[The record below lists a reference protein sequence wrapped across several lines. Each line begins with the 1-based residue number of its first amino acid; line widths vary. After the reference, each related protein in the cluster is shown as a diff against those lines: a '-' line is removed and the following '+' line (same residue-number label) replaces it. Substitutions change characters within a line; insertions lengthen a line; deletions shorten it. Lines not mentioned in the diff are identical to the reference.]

1 MNIQITNSVKAEAFS
16 SIFQHMKLFTESV
29 NVMFEPG
36 RMFIQAMDSARVSIV
51 EMYLP
56 ADWFDKY
63 ENTRGGTIT
72 LGINTTIM
80 FKVLSTRD
88 KIQSILLQYDTAQ
101 SDKLGL
107 EFTSESKSVFNKNF
121 EIPLMDIDEEM
132 MEIPT
137 MDYQAEFSLPSANF
151 ASLVTQMKLFGD
163 TLQFE
168 CSEDKI
174 QMSAVSQDVGKM
186 NVNIPIDDLN
196 AFSINEGEELNIS
209 FSITHLS
216 SICAYSKIAKDI
228 DISITNN
235 YPIRL
240 TYLLNDSGA
249 KFVFYLAPKMS
260 D

>member
-1 MNIQITNSVKAEAFS
+1 MNIQITNSAKAEVFS
-16 SIFQHMKLFTESV
+16 TIFQHMKLFTESV
-29 NVMFEPG
+29 NVMFEPN

-63 ENTRGGTIT
+63 ENTKGGTVT

-88 KIQSILLQYDTAQ
+88 KIQSILLEYNLNQ

-174 QMSAVSQDVGKM
+174 QMSAVSLDVGKM

-196 AFSINEGEELNIS
+196 SFAINEGEELDLS

-228 DISITNN
+228 EISITNN

-240 TYLLNDSGA
+240 MYLLNDNGA
-249 KFVFYLAPKMS
+249 KFVFYLAPKIS

>member
-1 MNIQITNSVKAEAFS
+1 MNIQITNSVKAEVFS
-16 SIFQHMKLFTESV
+16 SIFQHMKLFTESI
-29 NVMFEPG
+29 NVMFEPS

-51 EMYLP
+51 EMYIP

-63 ENTRGGTIT
+63 ENTKGGTIT

-88 KIQSILLQYDTAQ
+88 KIQSILLEYDLDQ

-174 QMSAVSQDVGKM
+174 QMSAVSLDVGKM

-196 AFSINEGEELNIS
+196 SFSINEGEELNLS

-249 KFVFYLAPKMS
+249 KFVFYLAPKIS

>member
-1 MNIQITNSVKAEAFS
+1 
-16 SIFQHMKLFTESV
+16 
-29 NVMFEPG
+29 
-36 RMFIQAMDSARVSIV
+36 MFIQAMDSARVSIV
-51 EMYLP
+51 EMYIP

-63 ENTRGGTIT
+63 ENTKGGTIT

-88 KIQSILLQYDTAQ
+88 KIQSILLEYDLDQ

-174 QMSAVSQDVGKM
+174 QMSAVSLDVGKM

-196 AFSINEGEELNIS
+196 SFSINEGEELNLS

-240 TYLLNDSGA
+240 TYLLNDNGA
-249 KFVFYLAPKMS
+249 KFVFYLAPKIS

>member
-1 MNIQITNSVKAEAFS
+1 MNIQITNSAKAEIFS
-16 SIFQHMKLFTESV
+16 SIFQHMKLFTDSI

-63 ENTRGGTIT
+63 ENTKGGTVT

-88 KIQSILLQYDTAQ
+88 KIQSILLHYDMAQ

-107 EFTSESKSVFNKNF
+107 EFKSESKAVFNKNF
-121 EIPLMDIDEEM
+121 EIPLMDLDEEM

-151 ASLVTQMKLFGD
+151 ASLVNQMKLFGD

-174 QMSAVSQDVGKM
+174 QMSAVSLDVGKM

-196 AFSINEGEELNIS
+196 SFAIEEGENLDLS

-228 DISITNN
+228 DICITNN

-240 TYLLNDSGA
+240 TYLLNDGGA
-249 KFVFYLAPKMS
+249 KFVFYLAPKIS

>member
-29 NVMFEPG
+29 NVMFEPD

-63 ENTRGGTIT
+63 EHKKSGTIT

-88 KIQSILLQYDTAQ
+88 KIQSILLNYDMNQ

-209 FSITHLS
+209 FSITHLG

-228 DISITNN
+228 DICITNN

>member
-1 MNIQITNSVKAEAFS
+1 MNIQITNSAKAEVFS
-16 SIFQHMKLFTESV
+16 SIFQHMKLFTDSI
-29 NVMFEPG
+29 NVMFEQN

-88 KIQSILLQYDTAQ
+88 KIQSILLNYDMNQ

-107 EFTSESKSVFNKNF
+107 EFKSESKAVFNKNF
-121 EIPLMDIDEEM
+121 EIPLMDLDEEM

-151 ASLVTQMKLFGD
+151 ASLVNQMKLFGD

-174 QMSAVSQDVGKM
+174 QMSAVSLDVGKM

-196 AFSINEGEELNIS
+196 SFAIEEGENLDLS

-228 DISITNN
+228 DICITNN

-240 TYLLNDSGA
+240 TYLLNDNGA
-249 KFVFYLAPKMS
+249 KFVFYLAPKIS

>member
-1 MNIQITNSVKAEAFS
+1 MNIQITNSAKAEVFS
-16 SIFQHMKLFTESV
+16 SIFQHMKLFTESI
-29 NVMFEPG
+29 NIMFEPG

-63 ENTRGGTIT
+63 ENTKGGTIT

-88 KIQSILLQYDTAQ
+88 KIQSILLTYDMDQ
-101 SDKLGL
+101 SDKLGI

-121 EIPLMDIDEEM
+121 EIPLMDLDEEM
-132 MEIPT
+132 MEIPP
-137 MDYQAEFSLPSANF
+137 MEYQAEFSLPSSNF
-151 ASLVTQMKLFGD
+151 ASIVSQMKLFGD

-174 QMSAVSQDVGKM
+174 QMSALSVDMGKM

-196 AFSINEGEELNIS
+196 AFSINEDEELDLS

-228 DISITNN
+228 DICITNN

-240 TYLLNDSGA
+240 TYLLNDNGA
-249 KFVFYLAPKMS
+249 KFVFYLAPKIN

>member
-1 MNIQITNSVKAEAFS
+1 MNIQITNSAKAEAFS
-16 SIFQHMKLFTESV
+16 SIFQHMKLFTDSI

-56 ADWFDKY
+56 ADWFDNY
-63 ENTRGGTIT
+63 ENTKGGTVT

-88 KIQSILLQYDTAQ
+88 KIQSILLNYDMNQ

-121 EIPLMDIDEEM
+121 EIPLMDIDDEM

-174 QMSAVSQDVGKM
+174 QMSAVSLDVGKM

-196 AFSINEGEELNIS
+196 AFSINEGDELDLS

-249 KFVFYLAPKMS
+249 KFVFYLAPKIS

>member
-1 MNIQITNSVKAEAFS
+1 MNIQITNSAKAEIFS
-16 SIFQHMKLFTESV
+16 SIFQHMKLFTESI
-29 NVMFEPG
+29 NIMFEPG

-72 LGINTTIM
+72 LGVNTTIM

-88 KIQSILLQYDTAQ
+88 KIQSILLHYDMAQ

-107 EFTSESKSVFNKNF
+107 EFKSESKAVFNKNF
-121 EIPLMDIDEEM
+121 EIPLMDLDEEM

-151 ASLVTQMKLFGD
+151 ASLVNQMKLFGD

-174 QMSAVSQDVGKM
+174 QMSAVSLDVGKM

-196 AFSINEGEELNIS
+196 AFAINEGEELDLS

-228 DISITNN
+228 DICITNN

-240 TYLLNDSGA
+240 TYLLNDTGA
-249 KFVFYLAPKMS
+249 KFVFYLAPKIS

>member
-1 MNIQITNSVKAEAFS
+1 MNIQITNSAKAEAFS

-29 NVMFEPG
+29 NVMFEPN

-63 ENTRGGTIT
+63 ENTKGGTVT

-88 KIQSILLQYDTAQ
+88 KIQSILLEYNLNQ

-174 QMSAVSQDVGKM
+174 QMSAVSLDVGKM

-196 AFSINEGEELNIS
+196 SFAINEGEELDLS

-228 DISITNN
+228 EISITNN

-240 TYLLNDSGA
+240 MYLLNDNGA
-249 KFVFYLAPKMS
+249 KFVFYLAPKIS

>member
-1 MNIQITNSVKAEAFS
+1 
-16 SIFQHMKLFTESV
+16 
-29 NVMFEPG
+29 
-36 RMFIQAMDSARVSIV
+36 MD
-51 EMYLP
+51 L
-56 ADWFDKY
+56 
-63 ENTRGGTIT
+63 
-72 LGINTTIM
+72 
-80 FKVLSTRD
+80 
-88 KIQSILLQYDTAQ
+88 
-101 SDKLGL
+101 
-107 EFTSESKSVFNKNF
+107 
-121 EIPLMDIDEEM
+121 DEEM

-151 ASLVTQMKLFGD
+151 ASLVNQMKLFGD

-174 QMSAVSQDVGKM
+174 QMSAVSLDIGKM

-196 AFSINEGEELNIS
+196 SFAINEGEELDLS

-216 SICAYSKIAKDI
+216 SICAYSKISKDI
-228 DISITNN
+228 DICITNN

-249 KFVFYLAPKMS
+249 KFVFYLAPKIS

>member
-1 MNIQITNSVKAEAFS
+1 
-16 SIFQHMKLFTESV
+16 
-29 NVMFEPG
+29 
-36 RMFIQAMDSARVSIV
+36 MFIQAMDSARVSIV

-63 ENTRGGTIT
+63 ENKRGGTIT

-88 KIQSILLQYDTAQ
+88 KIQSILLNYDMSQ

-107 EFTSESKSVFNKNF
+107 EFNSESKSVFNKNF

-151 ASLVTQMKLFGD
+151 ASLVNQMKLFGD
-163 TLQFE
+163 TIQFE

-174 QMSAVSQDVGKM
+174 QMSAVSLDVGKM

-196 AFSINEGEELNIS
+196 AFSINEGEELDLS

-249 KFVFYLAPKMS
+249 KFVFYLAPKIS

>member
-1 MNIQITNSVKAEAFS
+1 MNIQITNSVKAEIFS
-16 SIFQHMKLFTESV
+16 SIFQHMKLFTESI
-29 NVMFEPG
+29 NIMFEPG

-63 ENTRGGTIT
+63 ENTNGGAIT

-88 KIQSILLQYDTAQ
+88 KIQSILLTYDTDQ
-101 SDKLGL
+101 SDKLGI

-121 EIPLMDIDEEM
+121 EIPLMDLDEEM
-132 MEIPT
+132 MEIPP
-137 MDYQAEFSLPSANF
+137 MEYQAEFSLPSSNF
-151 ASLVTQMKLFGD
+151 ASLVSQMKMFGD

-174 QMSAVSQDVGKM
+174 QMSAVSLDMGKM

-196 AFSINEGEELNIS
+196 SFAIDEGENLDLS
-209 FSITHLS
+209 FSISHLN
-216 SICAYSKIAKDI
+216 SICAYSKITKDI
-228 DISITNN
+228 DVCITNN

-240 TYLLNDSGA
+240 SYLLNDSGA
-249 KFVFYLAPKMS
+249 KFVFYLAPKMNE
-260 D
+260 